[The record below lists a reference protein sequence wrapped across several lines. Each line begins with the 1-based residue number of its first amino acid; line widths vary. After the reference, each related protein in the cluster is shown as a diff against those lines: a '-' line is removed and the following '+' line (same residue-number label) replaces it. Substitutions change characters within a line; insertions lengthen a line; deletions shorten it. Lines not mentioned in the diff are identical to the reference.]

1 MSFIIRRLWSGSNVP
16 YAGPMCG
23 LNNIEPGKVYETVKE
38 AQKDCDKLNYS
49 SKYFEVA
56 EQEPE

>member
-1 MSFIIRRLWSGSNVP
+1 MPFIIRRLWSGSNVP
-16 YAGPMCG
+16 YSGPSCGIAG
-23 LNNIEPGKVYETVKE
+23 IEPGKIYETAKE
-38 AQKDCDKLNYS
+38 AQEDCDKLNYS